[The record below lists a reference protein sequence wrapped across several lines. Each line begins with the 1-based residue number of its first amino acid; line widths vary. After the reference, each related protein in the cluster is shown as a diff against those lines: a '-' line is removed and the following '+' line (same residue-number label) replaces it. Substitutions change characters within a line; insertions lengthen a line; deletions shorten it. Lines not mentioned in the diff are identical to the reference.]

1 MTITVSLEALIE
13 LCRLTD
19 RRPLLARAQAN
30 TETPSDVL
38 LNYSVVYALWPE
50 AAAPAGHGLLMVEG
64 FDRYVPGAMENVGVF
79 MCRDRAEA
87 AAWFDLAHPA
97 KTPQKA
103 QALAA

>member
-30 TETPSDVL
+30 TEMPSDVL
-38 LNYSVVYALWPE
+38 LNYSVVYALWPD
-50 AAAPAGHGLLMVEG
+50 AAAPAGYGLLMVEG